1 MIRKKKKI
9 QSEDIEINDDFL
21 RALKKIDEINGP
33 LYITGKAGTGKSTLL
48 KYFRQTTDKMAV
60 VVAPTGIAAIN
71 VGGQTIHAFFGFS
84 NNVTPIEVRSAQK
97 QKKRQEVLDKM
108 DILVIDE
115 ISMVRADLMDCVDE
129 SLRYYLNNDLPF
141 GGKQIVMF
149 GDLYQLPPVVAT
161 AQERQMFN
169 SVYKSPYFFDAKAF
183 TDLSIEKIELKKIY
197 RQSDQKFISL
207 LNNIR
212 HNQVRDEDMNM
223 LNGCYQPNSFDSDDG
238 FITLCTTN
246 QSANDMNNFK
256 LSQLPDELK
265 VYKGKVDG
273 DFAEKNFPTEL
284 NLQVKI
290 SAQVMMLNNDSAG
303 RWVNGSMGQ
312 IIDITKGEKSDQDIL
327 VVEIFG
333 GEIVEVRPYRWEMNR
348 YYFNQTA
355 KMVDTETIGTFT
367 QYPLR
372 LSWAITIHKS
382 QGKTFD
388 KVIVDIG
395 RGTFSA
401 GQVYV
406 AISRATSLDNLI
418 LKRPIWK
425 SHIWTDQ
432 KIVNFMQI

>member
-1 MIRKKKKI
+1 M
-9 QSEDIEINDDFL
+9 Q
-21 RALKKIDEINGP
+21 ALEKIDEIREP

-48 KYFRQTTDKMAV
+48 KYFRQTTDKMAA

-115 ISMVRADLMDCVDE
+115 ISMVRADLMDCIDE
-129 SLRYYLNNDLPF
+129 CLRYYLNNDLPF

-161 AQERQMFN
+161 FEERQMFN
-169 SVYKSPYFFDAKAF
+169 SVYKSPYFFDAKVF

-212 HNQVRDEDMNM
+212 HNQVRTEDMNI
-223 LNGCYQPNSFDSDDG
+223 LNGCYQPDSFDSDDG

-246 QSANDMNNFK
+246 QAANDMNNYK
-256 LSQLPDELK
+256 LSQLPGELK
-265 VYKGKVDG
+265 IYKGKADG

-290 SAQVMMLNNDSAG
+290 NAQVMMLNNDSAG

-312 IIDITKGEKSDQDIL
+312 VIDIAKGEKSDQDIL

-333 GEIVEVRPYRWEMNR
+333 GEVVEVTPYRWEMNR
-348 YYFNQTA
+348 YYYNQTA
-355 KMVDTETIGTFT
+355 KIVDTETVGTFT

-372 LSWAITIHKS
+372 LSWAVTIHKS
-382 QGKTFD
+382 QGKTFE

-395 RGTFSA
+395 RGAFSA

-418 LKRPIWK
+418 LKRPILK
-425 SHIWTDQ
+425 NHIWTDQ
-432 KIVNFMQI
+432 KIVNFMND